1 MEKRRITFD
10 LDNVIFDMKPLY
22 KEAFRRA
29 GVPYVKPTDWDLY
42 KSYNN
47 AAVVENLLELFGDDL
62 LYKMPVLDREI
73 PYILNKLIVRRD
85 LDVLFV
91 TERKLKQPE
100 KTFWQLRRAGI
111 VCAIN
116 QVYDKDGKAVADYLT
131 VKGEMIDTSAPVR
144 YVDPL
149 KYWKNRCFE
158 ECTFKRL
165 HQQIFKDGELVY
177 KLPKLDDIRKYVRHQ
192 LDNEIWQEER
202 LAVLQK
208 RRICLCE
215 YHRVAVV
222 RSADTLL

>member
-29 GVPYVKPTDWDLY
+29 GVPYAKPTDWDLY

-73 PYILNKLIVRRD
+73 PYVLNKLIIRRD

-111 VCAIN
+111 VCALN
-116 QVYDKDGKAVADYLT
+116 QVYDKDGKKSDILAELKPDMHFDDGPLVVSGCLEKNVPISMISNNNTLYNHYLR
-131 VKGEMIDTSAPVR
+131 D
-144 YVDPL
+144 
-149 KYWKNRCFE
+149 
-158 ECTFKRL
+158 
-165 HQQIFKDGELVY
+165 
-177 KLPKLDDIRKYVRHQ
+177 
-192 LDNEIWQEER
+192 
-202 LAVLQK
+202 
-208 RRICLCE
+208 
-215 YHRVAVV
+215 RVAHYK
-222 RSADTLL
+222 TLRHALRANGLYNPPRHR